1 MFRPLGYIV
10 PHCSSTIF
18 FCIERN
24 LLILRRTET
33 HASGLGIIESSSNNS
48 SALRNN
54 DGDQNYIHAATSNNT
69 RKAYQADI
77 RHFVLWGGRLPTSG
91 EVIMKY
97 LHHHAGLLNPRTLAR
112 RLTAIK
118 NWHICQGFSDPTAHP
133 AIHKT
138 LTGIK
143 NVHGKPKEK
152 APPLTLET
160 IAKMSALLMESNR
173 LIDCRNRTLLLVG
186 FFGAFRRSELVS
198 IKWDDIMFVAE
209 GMEILIP
216 RSKTDQGG
224 DGQVCAIPKSADAVL
239 CPVAALTEWRAC
251 SNSEMNYVFRQI
263 TAGGRLLDE
272 AIKPHQV
279 NVIIKSVAIACCLP
293 GADSYSSHS
302 MRRGFATEAS
312 RKGAP
317 FGSIMRHGR
326 WRHEGTVLGY
336 IDEGKR
342 FDQNAASIMLNQHYQ
357 KELENEKNE
366 RSEKEKQSTSTDS

>member
-1 MFRPLGYIV
+1 MENEEIKSV
-10 PHCSSTIF
+10 
-18 FCIERN
+18 IE
-24 LLILRRTET
+24 ITD
-33 HASGLGIIESSSNNS
+33 SIEPSSNGLPV
-48 SALRNN
+48 LRNN
-54 DGDQNYIHAATSNNT
+54 SGDENYIHAATSDNT

-77 RHFVLWGGRLPTSG
+77 KHFVYWGGRLPTSG

-118 NWHICQGFSDPTAHP
+118 NWHICQGHADPTSHP
-133 AIHKT
+133 AIQKT

-152 APPLTLET
+152 ATPLTLET
-160 IAKMSALLMESNR
+160 IAKMSAFLMKSNR

-198 IKWDDIMFVAE
+198 IKWSEITFVPE
-209 GMEILIP
+209 GMEVLVP
-216 RSKTDQGG
+216 RSKTDQSGE
-224 DGQVCAIPKSADAVL
+224 GQVCAIPASVNPLL
-239 CPVAALTEWRAC
+239 CPVAALMQWQER
-251 SNSEMNYVFRQI
+251 SGNDIDYVFRQI
-263 TAGGRLLDE
+263 TAGERMLNA

-279 NVIIKSVAIACCLP
+279 NVIIKLIAMGCCLP
-293 GADSYSSHS
+293 DAESYSSHS

-312 RKGAP
+312 RRGAP

-357 KELENEKNE
+357 KEFENEKND
-366 RSEKEKQSTSTDS
+366 RGEKEKQSATADPWSG

>member
-1 MFRPLGYIV
+1 MENEET
-10 PHCSSTIF
+10 SSMTEITDNLELPSNIF
-18 FCIERN
+18 P
-24 LLILRRTET
+24 ILR
-33 HASGLGIIESSSNNS
+33 NS
-48 SALRNN
+48 SDA
-54 DGDQNYIHAATSNNT
+54 NYIHAATSNNT

-77 RHFVLWGGRLPTSG
+77 RHFVYWGGRLPTTG
-91 EVIMKY
+91 DVIMKY

-118 NWHICQGFSDPTAHP
+118 NWHICQGHVDPTTHP

-152 APPLTLET
+152 ATPLTLET
-160 IAKMSALLMESNR
+160 IAKISAFLMKSNR

-198 IKWDDIMFVAE
+198 IKWSDITPVPE

-224 DGQVCAIPKSADAVL
+224 EGEVSAIPKSEDAVL
-239 CPVAALTEWRAC
+239 CPVAALTEWRKH
-251 SNSEMNYVFRQI
+251 SSGNMDYVFRQI

-279 NVIIKSVAIACCLP
+279 NVVIKSVAIACCLP
-293 GADSYSSHS
+293 DAKSYSSHS

-312 RKGAP
+312 RRGAP

-357 KELENEKNE
+357 KEFENEKND
-366 RSEKEKQSTSTDS
+366 RGEKEKQSATTDFGSG

>member
-1 MFRPLGYIV
+1 MKTPK
-10 PHCSSTIF
+10 
-18 FCIERN
+18 
-24 LLILRRTET
+24 
-33 HASGLGIIESSSNNS
+33 IIEVTEIDQLANDFLPLRNNS
-48 SALRNN
+48 SDVAAVSQP
-54 DGDQNYIHAATSNNT
+54 DCYIHAATSHNT
-69 RKAYQADI
+69 RTAYQADI
-77 RHFVLWGGRLPTSG
+77 RHFNRWGGRLPASG
-91 EVIMKY
+91 EVVLQY
-97 LHHHAGLLNPRTLAR
+97 LRYHAGLLNPRTLAR

-118 NWHICQGFSDPTAHP
+118 SWHLLQGFPDPTAHP

-138 LTGIK
+138 LTGIR

-152 APPLTLET
+152 ATPLTLET
-160 IAKMSALLMESNR
+160 IATMSALLSKSTR
-173 LIDCRNRTLLLVG
+173 LIDCRNRALLLIG

-198 IKWDDIMFVAE
+198 IKWVDITLVPE

-224 DGQVCAIPKSADAVL
+224 EGEVSAIPRGDDVVL
-239 CPVAALTEWRAC
+239 CPVTALTEWRER
-251 SNSEMNYVFRQI
+251 SGGDMDDVFRQI
-263 TAGGRLLDE
+263 TAGGRLLND

-279 NVIIKSVAIACCLP
+279 NVIIKSIAFGCCLP
-293 GADSYSSHS
+293 DAESYSSHS

-342 FDQNAASIMLNQHYQ
+342 FEQNAASIILNHP
-357 KELENEKNE
+357 KIEEENEK
-366 RSEKEKQSTSTDS
+366 SEWRKKQKKPATADSQSG